1 MSIKNQE
8 TISQFSPKTETGGI
22 PMIDSVNYQSN
33 KKITDN
39 YGNISIAT
47 AAKGEVITQIT
58 PAKKSTLAP
67 KKEIAGDDTYT
78 AIAYKNNLV

>member
-8 TISQFSPKTETGGI
+8 TLSQLSLGKTTGGV
-22 PMIDSVNYQSN
+22 PPIDSVNYQN
-33 KKITDN
+33 NRKVTDN

-67 KKEIAGDDTYT
+67 KTNNTGDNTYT
-78 AIAYKNNLV
+78 AVTYKNNLQ

>member
-8 TISQFSPKTETGGI
+8 TQSQLSLGKTTGGV
-22 PMIDSVNYQSN
+22 PPIDSVNSQN
-33 KKITDN
+33 NRKITDN

-67 KKEIAGDDTYT
+67 KSNIVAEEGYIATT
-78 AIAYKNNLV
+78 YKNNLQ

>member
-8 TISQFSPKTETGGI
+8 TLSQFSPKTETGGI

-47 AAKGEVITQIT
+47 AARGEVITQIT

-67 KKEIAGDDTYT
+67 KKEIVGEDTYT
-78 AIAYKNNLV
+78 AVAYKNNLV

>member
-8 TISQFSPKTETGGI
+8 TLSQFSPKTETGGI
-22 PMIDSVNYQSN
+22 PMIDSINTQSN

>member
-8 TISQFSPKTETGGI
+8 TLSQFSPKTETGGI
-22 PMIDSVNYQSN
+22 PVIDSNNTQSN

-39 YGNISIAT
+39 YGNLSIAT
-47 AAKGEVITQIT
+47 AARGEVITQIT

-67 KKEIAGDDTYT
+67 KTNIAGDDTYT
-78 AIAYKNNLV
+78 AIAYNNNLV

>member
-8 TISQFSPKTETGGI
+8 TLSLLSLGNTTGGI
-22 PMIDSVNYQSN
+22 PPIDSVNYQSN
-33 KKITDN
+33 KKVTDN

-67 KKEIAGDDTYT
+67 KTNNTGDNTYT
-78 AIAYKNNLV
+78 AVTYKNNLQ

>member
-8 TISQFSPKTETGGI
+8 TLSLLSLGVNTGGN
-22 PMIDSVNYQSN
+22 PAIDSVNSQN
-33 KKITDN
+33 NRKIRDN

-47 AAKGEVITQIT
+47 AGKGEVITQIT

-67 KKEIAGDDTYT
+67 KTINAGDETYEAVT
-78 AIAYKNNLV
+78 YKNNLQ